1 MLRIHLDDLCD
12 IDDVF
17 FRHVADHVIVTE
29 SEYEVGAIVGAIV
42 MHHPVKDSKEMF
54 QCNTL
59 F

>member
-17 FRHVADHVIVTE
+17 FCHVVDHVIMTE
-29 SEYEVGAIVGAIV
+29 SEYEVGAIVGAIL
-42 MHHPVKDSKEMF
+42 MRRPVKDSKETF
-54 QCNTL
+54 QCNAL